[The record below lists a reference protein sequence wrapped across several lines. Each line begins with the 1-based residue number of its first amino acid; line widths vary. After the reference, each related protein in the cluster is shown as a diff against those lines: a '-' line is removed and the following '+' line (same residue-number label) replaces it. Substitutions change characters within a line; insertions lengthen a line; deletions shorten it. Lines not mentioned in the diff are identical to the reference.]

1 MNNKGEGAHSLSV
14 GAPLYFC
21 RKFVIVMN
29 EPFLLQGRCKGGK
42 EALILAQEQA
52 ENKP

>member
-29 EPFLLQGRCKGGK
+29 EPFFIAGEMQGGK
-42 EALILAQEQA
+42 EALNLAQEQA

>member
-29 EPFLLQGRCKGGK
+29 EPFFIAREMQGGQRSIDFGAGAGG
-42 EALILAQEQA
+42 E
-52 ENKP
+52 